1 MSVVQVRVQKQQ
13 KQLKKL
19 SISGHAGEVPAGEN
33 LVCAGVSSVVVGL
46 LNAIDELANGSCEI
60 SVSDEITEIVVLKP
74 TKDLDII
81 LNTGII
87 QLKTIAEGYPKLI
100 KIKEVSE

>member
-46 LNAIDELANGSCEI
+46 LNAIDELANGSC
-60 SVSDEITEIVVLKP
+60 DEITEIVVLKP